1 MPAGNYNINTEQ
13 GTTLTLHLQYKD
25 SNNNAIDLSS
35 HTGRMQV
42 RRSPE
47 DEQMLLFISSYGV
60 TGGGVTGEFSTGF
73 GVSGSGGITMN
84 ATNTGLTGLTG
95 GIYLRVDDTTMSN
108 MPTGNHFYD
117 FEIDDGSSVVR
128 LLSGRF
134 SVDREITR

>member
-1 MPAGNYNINTEQ
+1 MPAGNYNISAEQ

-25 SNNNAIDLSS
+25 SSNNPIDLVS
-35 HTGRMQV
+35 HSGRMQV

-47 DEQMLLFISSYGV
+47 DDQMVLFVSSNGV
-60 TGGGVTGEFSTGF
+60 TGGGITGEFTAGS

-84 ATNTGLTGLTG
+84 ATNTGATGLTG